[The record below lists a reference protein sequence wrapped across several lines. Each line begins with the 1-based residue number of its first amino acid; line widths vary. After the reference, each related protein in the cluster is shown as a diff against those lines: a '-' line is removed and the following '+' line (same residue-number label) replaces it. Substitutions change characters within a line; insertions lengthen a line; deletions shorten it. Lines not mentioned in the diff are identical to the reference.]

1 MNPVEAVFE
10 QGHLKPLT
18 RLSLAEHQHV
28 WVTILPLAEEPTAQ
42 QLAQLAA
49 QSPSFQFL
57 ADPAEDLYSPQDG
70 QPV

>member
-1 MNPVEAVFE
+1 MKPIEAIYE
-10 QGHLKPLT
+10 AGHLKPLE
-18 RLSLAEHQHV
+18 RLPLREHQHV
-28 WVTILPLAEEPTAQ
+28 WVTILSDELSAQ

-57 ADPAEDLYSPQDG
+57 ADPKEDLYSPQDG